1 MYRELSKEEIIKFT
15 NKYFKEWNSDIR
27 KVSVIS
33 YNGINEYL
41 INDHYLYQV
50 NKIW

>member
-1 MYRELSKEEIIKFT
+1 MYRILNSKEVNEFV
-15 NKYFKEWNSDIR
+15 NKYFKIWGEDIK

-41 INDHYLYQV
+41 INDAILFV
-50 NKIW
+50 EK